1 MNVSVTFTGTVS
13 QITELLNSVSGLA
26 IEPVAEQPS
35 YDDVMEQDA
44 IVPGGVTHVLSATE
58 QVQTPLMESAG
69 GMDETPPP
77 AANAPEVDA
86 NGDVWDGRI
95 HSGGKN
101 ILKSGLWRKKKG
113 VGQDEY
119 DAVIAENRAV
129 GTPPMPAGD
138 ETPPPAASAPTPPP
152 AASAPVT
159 FQEFM
164 VKLSNSSQTNPAI
177 QPAIPRLVEELQGE
191 FNIML
196 ASIADIQGQPEMINR
211 ANEIMHRDG
220 LFV

>member
-13 QITELLNSVSGLA
+13 QIAELLNSVSGLA
-26 IEPVAEQPS
+26 IEPV
-35 YDDVMEQDA
+35 DTTGGT
-44 IVPGGVTHVLSATE
+44 IVADGVTHQPE
-58 QVQTPLMESAG
+58 TPLMESAP
-69 GMDETPPP
+69 TPPP
-77 AANAPEVDA
+77 ACTPEVDA
-86 NGDVWDGRI
+86 NGDVWDERI

-101 ILKSGLWRKKKG
+101 VLKNGTWRKKKG

-119 DAVIAENRAV
+119 DAVIAENRTAA
-129 GTPPMPAGD
+129 TPPMPTGDGVPSAAGGV
-138 ETPPPAASAPTPPP
+138 PAASAPTPPP
-152 AASAPVT
+152 AASAPIT

-164 VKLSNSSQTNPAI
+164 IKLSNSSQTNPAV
-177 QPAIPRLVEELQGE
+177 QPAIPKLVEELQGE
-191 FNIML
+191 FNTAL